1 MSASDALGEA
11 TILALEAEARPAE
24 SVCRNARLVV
34 MPQILPHRP
43 LLQSIRA
50 VGGHATSHRPS
61 DLFGFTSETRYFDKS
76 GKLIG
81 VRTSGDCLID
91 NPTCPDWTHY
101 GAVPKC
107 RVTNV
112 TQLCKP

>member
-1 MSASDALGEA
+1 MG
-11 TILALEAEARPAE
+11 TIGR
-24 SVCRNARLVV
+24 CGRLR
-34 MPQILPHRP
+34 ITHR
-43 LLQSIRA
+43 
-50 VGGHATSHRPS
+50 G
-61 DLFGFTSETRYFDKS
+61 DGFTSETRYFDKS

-81 VRTSGDCLID
+81 VRTGSDCLSD

-101 GAVPKC
+101 GVLPKC